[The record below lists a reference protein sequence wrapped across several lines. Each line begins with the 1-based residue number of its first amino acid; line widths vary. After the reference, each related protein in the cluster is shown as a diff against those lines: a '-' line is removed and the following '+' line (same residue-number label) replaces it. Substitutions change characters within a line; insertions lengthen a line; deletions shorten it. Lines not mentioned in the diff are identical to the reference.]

1 MLERINKTKE
11 QIETEIKN
19 SQNIKRKRSIIMDTF
34 YPALMEATVSVD
46 EAKAL
51 IQALG
56 SSLMSEALRTMRER
70 KFSEISEAVLNVLT
84 KDERK
89 EEIKNLLSTLENES
103 LFDAR
108 EIIEG
113 MTNAI
118 EMMIREEMQGRK
130 LDSLKADWTK
140 YLNGGDVK

>member
-1 MLERINKTKE
+1 MPNKSKE
-11 QIETEIKN
+11 QIANEMKA
-19 SQNIKRKRSIIMDTF
+19 SQNIKRKRSIIMDNF

-51 IQALG
+51 VQAMG
-56 SSLMSEALRTMRER
+56 STLMGEVMKTMRER
-70 KFSEISEAVLNVLT
+70 KFSEILEDVHKILCA
-84 KDERK
+84 DGERK
-89 EEIKNLLSTLENES
+89 EEVRKLLESVKDES

-118 EMMIREEMQGRK
+118 EMMIREEMSGRK
-130 LDSLKADWTK
+130 LDTLKADWTK
-140 YLNGGDVK
+140 YLNSGNLK